1 VLECLVSLIVVVII
15 ALIFVYIIETVLAPF
30 ITLPPP
36 IMTLIRLLIGLL
48 VLIYA
53 LQCLGI
59 LGGHGFVFHRLDS
72 P

>member
-1 VLECLVSLIVVVII
+1 
-15 ALIFVYIIETVLAPF
+15 
-30 ITLPPP
+30 
-36 IMTLIRLLIGLL
+36 LIRLLIGLL

-59 LGGHGFVFHRLDS
+59 LGGGHPFHFGRLDS